1 MIILNVCLI
10 LLILYVKYIIKPK
23 EEFINLTVNIGPA
36 PEEELT
42 HEQVLEREVANMY
55 SFKEYEK
62 FSKKYL
68 KDQKELANLI
78 TNPEIDKEI
87 RSGCDLICK
96 GGYANLSPDFW
107 N

>member
-1 MIILNVCLI
+1 MIILNVSLI
-10 LLILYVKYIIKPK
+10 LLIIYIHYWTTEK

-42 HEQVLEREVANMY
+42 HEQVLQREVEDMY
-55 SFKEYEK
+55 SYKELNK
-62 FSKKYL
+62 FFNKHL
-68 KDQKELANLI
+68 QDQKELMNLV

-96 GGYANLSPDFW
+96 AGYINMSPDFW

>member
-10 LLILYVKYIIKPK
+10 LLILYVKYVIKPK
-23 EEFINLTVNIGPA
+23 EEFINLTVNIGPL

-42 HEQVLEREVANMY
+42 HEQVLQNKVADMY
-55 SFKEYEK
+55 SFKELNK
-62 FSKKYL
+62 FFAKYNQ
-68 KDQKELANLI
+68 DQKELANLVS
-78 TNPEIDKEI
+78 NPEIDKEVK
-87 RSGCDLICK
+87 SGCDLICK